1 MRRYLLII
9 ILIVAGTAGAVYD
22 GVLRYENAR
31 VQNIA
36 DHLLE
41 RVYTRALREY
51 YLLLTDVRMLL
62 QQGGSAADLRALER
76 SAPIGP
82 YIEAAATAGQLA
94 GEGDWLIALGLEE
107 LDSRVE
113 YIRDSQPVS
122 PAERQPGMLF
132 DIGMQTG
139 SAERMA
145 VRLDVVAWLQQI
157 TADLGFGVLPLKISW
172 QGHVLSEA
180 GTASLNRAT
189 VFPDFILPQFTLYL
203 SDREIDSLF
212 RQRLTA
218 AMMAALVALPEFILL
233 FWLWRQY
240 FHRHRLQRAL
250 EQSHRDLE
258 KQRYANELRTR
269 LLRHRTEQVKGLN
282 SDLEQA
288 RARMALSE
296 RLAALGEISAGIA
309 HEINNPVAYSLSNL
323 NSLKEDVHDL
333 TEFIRRLD
341 QNSGQLDTSSAFYR
355 RLLQDYQ
362 ELAIPEA
369 MASVPERIAEMTDGI
384 ERVSHIVRDMRKL
397 SREGTIERQMTDL
410 NSDLTSIIN
419 IARSRLKGN
428 IELIA
433 ELIPLPPVYC
443 NGSQIGQVVLNI
455 LVNAI
460 QAIGDRPG
468 CIRLTQ
474 SLQADWLEIRICDDG
489 PGMDEA
495 TASRVFE
502 PFFTT
507 KDAGQGTGMG
517 LALCYQLIEEHQ
529 GHIELDTRP
538 GSGTCFTLRLPLHPQ
553 PLTAGDQHNAE

>member
-31 VQNIA
+31 VQDIT

-62 QQGGSAADLRALER
+62 QQGGTAADLRALER
-76 SAPIGP
+76 SAPIGL
-82 YIEAAATAGQLA
+82 YLETAASAGELA
-94 GEGDWLIALGLEE
+94 GDGDWLIVLGLEE
-107 LDSRVE
+107 LDSRVAF
-113 YIRDSQPVS
+113 ISDGQQ
-122 PAERQPGMLF
+122 ATTTERLPGMLF
-132 DIGMQTG
+132 DIGMQPD
-139 SAERMA
+139 SQVRLA
-145 VRLDVVAWLQQI
+145 VRLDVVAWLQQM
-157 TADLGFGVLPLKISW
+157 TADLGFGVLPLQISW
-172 QGHVLSEA
+172 QGHVLNDG
-180 GTASLNRAT
+180 GTAPLQGARL
-189 VFPDFILPQFTLYL
+189 FPDFILPQFTLYL
-203 SDREIDSLF
+203 SDHEITGLF
-212 RQRLTA
+212 RQPLTA
-218 AMMAALVALPEFILL
+218 AMMAALVALSEFLLL

-258 KQRYANELRTR
+258 QQRYANELRTR

-323 NSLKEDVHDL
+323 NSLKEDVQDL

-341 QNSGQLDTSSAFYR
+341 KNSGQLDTSSVFYR

-362 ELAIPEA
+362 ELEIPEA
-369 MASVPERIAEMTDGI
+369 MASVPERITEITDGI

-410 NSDLTSIIN
+410 NRDLTSIIN
-419 IARSRLKGN
+419 IARSRLKSN
-428 IELIA
+428 IKLIA
-433 ELIPLPPVYC
+433 ELIALPPVYC

-474 SLQADWLEIRICDDG
+474 SVQADWLEIRICDDG
-489 PGMDEA
+489 PGMEEA

-538 GSGTCFTLRLPLHPQ
+538 GSGTCFTIRLPLQPQ
-553 PLTAGDQHNAE
+553 SPTAGDQHNAE